1 MPVYPQ
7 GKGKWRVRVF
17 HQGRPR
23 SWVVVGTRKD
33 AELLE
38 ARKRIELD
46 EAGTRPNARIALR
59 FSDFCAGEYRS
70 HAMSQL
76 KPSTWHGRQVFV
88 LATLLEFFGDKRLDT
103 FTLADIEAFKRWQ
116 LGKGMAPTTINAR
129 LLVLHRVLTYAQELD
144 LPVSIPKWR
153 ALKDRRQ
160 RAPKF
165 WTEAQIALL
174 FEKLAELAPEILPMV
189 VCLAN
194 TGMRRAEV
202 MNLTWGDV
210 DIDRR
215 QLRVQAKP
223 DGAWSPKSEKWR
235 VVPINDAVLPY
246 LSKPGRPTDPVFPSI
261 RTGARYSRWP
271 DRLFDRARK
280 AAGLQGGPHTLRH
293 SYASHFLRH
302 HPDLFLLARVLGHSH
317 TRVTEL
323 YSHLVPDALNAARDA
338 VLFVPPAGE
347 GAREFEQ
354 VWGVVI
360 PFREVA

>member
-1 MPVYPQ
+1 M
-7 GKGKWRVRVF
+7 
-17 HQGRPR
+17 
-23 SWVVVGTRKD
+23 
-33 AELLE
+33 E
-38 ARKRIELD
+38 ARKRIELE
-46 EAGTRPNARIALR
+46 EAGRAADARTAPR
-59 FSDFCAGEYRS
+59 FCDFCAGEYKA

-153 ALKDRRQ
+153 SLKDRRQ

-165 WTEAQIALL
+165 WTEAQITLL
-174 FEKLAELAPEILPMV
+174 FEKAAELVPEILPLI

-194 TGMRRAEV
+194 TGMRKAEA
-202 MNLTWGDV
+202 MNLTWADV
-210 DIDRR
+210 DLDRR
-215 QLRVQAKP
+215 QFRVQAKP
-223 DGAWSPKSEKWR
+223 EGDWSPKSEKWR

-246 LSKPGRPTDPVFPSI
+246 LAKPGKPADAVFPSA
-261 RTGARYSRWP
+261 RTGGRYSRWP
-271 DRLFDRARK
+271 DRLFDRARQ
-280 AAGLQGGPHTLRH
+280 AAGLVGGPHTLRH

-302 HPDLFLLARVLGHSH
+302 HPDLFLLARILGHSH

-338 VLFVPPAGE
+338 VVFTLPVGE
-347 GAREFEQ
+347 GPRETEPI
-354 VWGVVI
+354 WGPVI
-360 PFREVA
+360 QLSEVA